1 LEYEFEWDPAKARLN
16 LRKHRV
22 SFERGATLF
31 LDPRAIS
38 IPNEEHS
45 DDEERWATIGLDVSG
60 SLLVIVHTFEEV
72 TGTRCRVRLISARK
86 ATRKE
91 MAQYFR
97 GRR

>member
-1 LEYEFEWDPAKARLN
+1 MEYEFEWDPAKARLN
-16 LRKHRV
+16 LRKYRV

-38 IPNEEHS
+38 IPDKDHS
-45 DDEERWATIGLDVSG
+45 NDEERWVTMGLDASG
-60 SLLVIVHTFEEV
+60 ALLVIVHTFEEV

-91 MAQYFR
+91 MAQYIR
-97 GRR
+97 GGR